1 VTSQYCGQRVDV
13 LLRGST
19 SDEEEKGIWVGD
31 WKDSRKARLIMSC
44 RHSAG
49 GLQFPGFWNGR
60 SPPNSISRR
69 RRCQCKQ
76 TTAETTRHDTK
87 RGLVE
92 GSVQT
97 LRASRAIPWASSV
110 PGADSV
116 QRHHS
121 TFFSCREPCLI
132 GKRVLPAS
140 WLLKSCKQDSR
151 SKGDVYEVGVERKC
165 VWRRLWNRGPLF
177 MSARKEPRN
186 IAHVTCI

>member
-1 VTSQYCGQRVDV
+1 LAAGVDGQERWGEVTSQYCGQRVDV

-110 PGADSV
+110 PGSRLSATVSLHLLLLPGAMSHWETSV
-116 QRHHS
+116 ASLMAVEVVQARQQEQG
-121 TFFSCREPCLI
+121 RCL
-132 GKRVLPAS
+132 
-140 WLLKSCKQDSR
+140 
-151 SKGDVYEVGVERKC
+151 
-165 VWRRLWNRGPLF
+165 
-177 MSARKEPRN
+177 
-186 IAHVTCI
+186 